1 MVKKTVL
8 ALIACAILVLPL
20 TSSSVLSESWKEL
33 LDEADSLSNAANYD
47 SAIVLGSLAL
57 KQAEEELGED
67 DTLVA
72 LVLDEVGAYHYFKA
86 DYDQAESVWKR
97 ALETREQALD
107 PEHVDLAKAL
117 HNLATL
123 YDDQGRYDESEPLHE
138 RALSI
143 REKVLGAHHP
153 DVAVSL
159 INIGNLY
166 YDKGKYRKAIRLHK
180 RALAIFEKA
189 FGPEHPNVASSVL
202 NLADLYFEQGKYS
215 EAEPLY
221 QRALAISEREFGPDH
236 PYVGISL
243 NNLANLYYEQG
254 KYAQSEP
261 RHKRA
266 LAIFETALGPDHPF
280 VGYSLNSLGD
290 LYHRQEMYA
299 EAETL
304 FEKALAVT
312 ERTLGS
318 DHPEAAYSI
327 NKLADVYRD
336 RGRYA
341 EAEPLLKRSLEI
353 FEKAVGPDHPDV
365 GMGLNNLA
373 NLYRDQGKYPK
384 AGPLYTRA
392 LETLEESLGPEHPKV
407 ALCLESFS
415 YYYRLIGDLEK
426 SLEMGKRAFE
436 IRKKNFRI
444 GSAVMSEKDALTY
457 SQFMRKSANNLLSAY
472 FDLGLDDEDLDYTAA
487 DVMFATKGQ
496 ASEAIFVRAR
506 EMIMLDQLGALAD
519 SLRYAR
525 TLLSKLYV
533 EGTTEED
540 PAVYKEKLD
549 KASQDK
555 ERLESTLAR
564 SSTGFRSL
572 QDALDVDAEK
582 VADILGLLPM
592 NAILVEYMKYDYFS
606 PDLAE
611 NVAHYLAMTL
621 NSLGEILVKDLGQS
635 SGTDSLIDQYRAHL
649 LSVSTAPG
657 PPSVVDR
664 VDYMRISQALYDR
677 IWEPIQNQISD
688 QDLVLVAPDGG
699 LSIMSFAGL
708 MNENGEY
715 LIEKLP
721 IHYLSSGRDLLR
733 LKDQAESAA
742 GLFAL
747 GDPDYDA
754 TPMAR
759 LSGSEAVPES
769 LSELTYQATR
779 NVRSACEELRGTI
792 LSQLPGTKVEVEE
805 IARTWGSTSQEPT
818 TICFGLG
825 ASEEAFKRDAPGNRV
840 VHLAT
845 HGYFLEGRCQ
855 PSETRRGFDSEVGYI
870 GENPLLLSGLFFA
883 GANLQ
888 GEGADEL
895 GVEDGILTAEE
906 VTAMNLDGTELAVL
920 SACETGLGEVKDG
933 EGVYGLRRAFQ
944 MAGARTVISALWP
957 VSDKATAEMMSQL
970 YASGRGSLP
979 DILREIQ
986 LQKISDLR
994 ESKQADHPFSWGAFI
1009 ALGDWR

>member
-1 MVKKTVL
+1 MEKRRSLSVIICAVSVSLIVGPSVL
-8 ALIACAILVLPL
+8 A
-20 TSSSVLSESWKEL
+20 ESWKEL
-33 LDEADSLSNAANYD
+33 LNEADSLSNAANYD
-47 SAIVLGSLAL
+47 SAIVLGNMAL
-57 KQAEEELGED
+57 EQAEAELGES
-67 DTLVA
+67 DTSVA
-72 LVLDEVGAYHYFKA
+72 FVLDEMGAYHYYKA
-86 DYDQAESVWKR
+86 DYDQAESLWKR
-97 ALETREQALD
+97 ALAIREQAFD
-107 PEHVDLAKAL
+107 PEHVDVARAL

-123 YDDQGRYDESEPLHE
+123 YDDQGRYTESEPLHE
-138 RALSI
+138 RALAI

-166 YDKGKYRKAIRLHK
+166 YDKGKYRQAIRLHK

-189 FGPEHPNVASSVL
+189 FGPEHPNVASSVH
-202 NLADLYFEQGKYS
+202 NLADLYFEQGKYG

-221 QRALAISEREFGPDH
+221 QRALGISEQEFGPDH

-254 KYAQSEP
+254 KYPQAEP
-261 RHKRA
+261 RYRRA
-266 LAIFETALGPDHPF
+266 LSIFEGALGPDHPF
-280 VGYSLNSLGD
+280 VGYCLNGLGD
-290 LYHRQEMYA
+290 LYHRQERYA
-299 EAETL
+299 EAEDF
-304 FEKALAVT
+304 FERARGVT
-312 ERTLGS
+312 EKTLGS
-318 DHPEAAYSI
+318 DHPETAYSL

-336 RGRYA
+336 QGRYS
-341 EAEPLLKRSLEI
+341 EAEPLLSRSLEI
-353 FEKAVGPDHPDV
+353 FQKSVGPDHPDV

-384 AGPLYTRA
+384 AGPLYTQA
-392 LETLEESLGPEHPKV
+392 LETLEKTLGREHPKV

-426 SLEMGKRAFE
+426 SLETGKRAFE
-436 IRKKNFRI
+436 IRKKNFQV

-472 FDLGLDDEDLDYTAA
+472 FDLNSDDEELDYTAA
-487 DVMFATKGQ
+487 DVMFSTKGQ

-533 EGTTEED
+533 EGTAEED
-540 PAVYKEKLD
+540 PLVHRERLD
-549 KASQDK
+549 RASQDK

-564 SSTGFRSL
+564 NSTGFRNL
-572 QDALDVDAEK
+572 QDALDIDAEK

-592 NAILVEYMKYDYFS
+592 NAMLVEYMKYDYFS
-606 PDLAE
+606 LDPEE
-611 NVAHYLAMTL
+611 NVAHYLAITL
-621 NSLGEILVKDLGQS
+621 NSFGEILVRDLGEAS
-635 SGTDSLIDQYRAHL
+635 STDSLIDQYRAHVL
-649 LSVSTAPG
+649 TVSTAAD
-657 PPSVVDR
+657 PPSIVDR
-664 VDYMRISQALYDR
+664 VDYQRISQALYEK
-677 IWEPIQNQISD
+677 IWKPIEVQISGE
-688 QDLVLVAPDGG
+688 DLVFIAPDGG
-699 LSIMSFAGL
+699 LNIMSFAGL
-708 MNENGEY
+708 MNQDGEY

-733 LKDQAESAA
+733 LKDEARSAT

-759 LSGSEAVPES
+759 LSGSEAAPES
-769 LSELTYQATR
+769 TSELTYQATH
-779 NVRSACEELRGTI
+779 NVRSACEELRGTT
-792 LSQLPGTKVEVEE
+792 LSQLPGTKVEVER
-805 IARTWGSTSQEPT
+805 IAESWSSTSQEPT

-855 PSETRRGFDSEVGYI
+855 PTTTQRGFDSEVGYI
-870 GENPLLLSGLFFA
+870 GENPLLLSGLFFT

-920 SACETGLGEVKDG
+920 SACETALGEVKDG

-957 VSDKATAEMMSQL
+957 VSDKETAEMMSQL
-970 YASGRGSLP
+970 YESSRKSLP
-979 DILREIQ
+979 EIMREIQ
-986 LQKISDLR
+986 LQKINDLR
-994 ESKQADHPFSWGAFI
+994 ENKQADHPFSWGAFI

>member
-8 ALIACAILVLPL
+8 TIVACAILASSL
-20 TSSSVLSESWKEL
+20 TSSSALSESWKEL
-33 LDEADSLSNAANYD
+33 LDEADSLSKAANYD
-47 SAIVLGSLAL
+47 SAVVLGNMAL
-57 KQAEEELGED
+57 DQAEAELGKS
-67 DTLVA
+67 DTLAA

-86 DYDQAESVWKR
+86 DYDRAESLWKR
-97 ALETREQALD
+97 ALAIREQAFG

-123 YDDQGRYDESEPLHE
+123 YDDQGRYAESEPLHQ

-143 REKVLGAHHP
+143 REKVLGPHHP

-166 YDKGKYRKAIRLHK
+166 YDKGKYRQAIRLHK

-221 QRALAISEREFGPDH
+221 QRALSISEKEFGPDH

-266 LAIFETALGPDHPF
+266 LAIFEERLGPDHPW

-299 EAETL
+299 AAETL
-304 FEKALAVT
+304 FEKALVVT
-312 ERTLGS
+312 EKTLGS
-318 DHPEAAYSI
+318 DHPETAYSV

-336 RGRYA
+336 QGRYA

-365 GMGLNNLA
+365 GMGVNNLA

-426 SLEMGKRAFE
+426 SLKMGKRAFE

-457 SQFMRKSANNLLSAY
+457 SQFMRKSANNLLSTY

-487 DVMFATKGQ
+487 DVMFSTKGQ

-533 EGTTEED
+533 EGTAEED
-540 PAVYKEKLD
+540 PVIYKERLD
-549 KASQDK
+549 RASQDK

-564 SSTGFRSL
+564 NSTGFRNL
-572 QDALDVDAEK
+572 QDALDIDAEK
-582 VADILGLLPM
+582 VADVLGLLPM

-606 PDLAE
+606 LDPPE
-611 NVAHYLAMTL
+611 NVAHYLAITL
-621 NSLGEILVKDLGQS
+621 NSLGEILVEDLGQS
-635 SGTDSLIDQYRAHL
+635 SGTDSLIEQYRAHL
-649 LSVSTAPG
+649 LTVSTAAG

-664 VDYMRISQALYDR
+664 VDYMRISQALYDK
-677 IWEPIQNQISD
+677 IWKPIEDQISD
-688 QDLVLVAPDGG
+688 EDLVLVAPDGG
-699 LSIMSFAGL
+699 LNIISFAGL
-708 MNENGEY
+708 MNQDGEY
-715 LIEKLP
+715 LVEKLP

-733 LKDQAESAA
+733 LKDQAKSAA
-742 GLFAL
+742 GL
-747 GDPDYDA
+747 
-754 TPMAR
+754 
-759 LSGSEAVPES
+759 
-769 LSELTYQATR
+769 
-779 NVRSACEELRGTI
+779 ELRGTT
-792 LSQLPGTKVEVEE
+792 LSQLPGTKIEVQK

-825 ASEEAFKRDAPGNRV
+825 ASEEAFKRDAPGNRI

-855 PSETRRGFDSEVGYI
+855 PSETQRGFDSEVGYI

-895 GVEDGILTAEE
+895 GIEDGILTAEE

-944 MAGARTVISALWP
+944 MAGARTVVSALWP

-970 YASGRGSLP
+970 YASERGSLP
-979 DILREIQ
+979 ETMREIQ

>member
-1 MVKKTVL
+1 MVKRILITIVVCAVL
-8 ALIACAILVLPL
+8 ASLIDGP
-20 TSSSVLSESWKEL
+20 SVLAESWKQL
-33 LDEADSLSNAANYD
+33 LDVADSLSNAASYD
-47 SAIVLGSLAL
+47 SAIVLGNTAL
-57 KQAEEELGED
+57 KRAEAELGRS

-86 DYDQAESVWKR
+86 DYDQAESLWKR
-97 ALETREQALD
+97 ALAIREQAFG
-107 PEHVDLAKAL
+107 PKHVDLAKAL

-123 YDDQGRYDESEPLHE
+123 YDDQGRYAESQPLHE

-166 YDKGKYRKAIRLHK
+166 YDKGKYRQAIRLHK

-221 QRALAISEREFGPDH
+221 QRALAISEKEFGPDH

-266 LAIFETALGPDHPF
+266 LAIFETALGYDHPY
-280 VGYSLNSLGD
+280 VGYSLNGLGD
-290 LYHRQEMYA
+290 LYHRQERYA

-312 ERTLGS
+312 EKTLGS
-318 DHPEAAYSI
+318 NHPEAAYSV

-336 RGRYA
+336 QGRYA

-384 AGPLYTRA
+384 AGPLYTQA
-392 LETLEESLGPEHPKV
+392 LETFENTLGTEHPKV
-407 ALCLESFS
+407 ARCLESLS
-415 YYYRLIGDLEK
+415 YYYRLIGDLKK

-472 FDLGLDDEDLDYTAA
+472 FDLNLDDEELDYTAA
-487 DVMFATKGQ
+487 DVMFSTKGQ
-496 ASEAIFVRAR
+496 ASEAIFIRAR

-519 SLRYAR
+519 SLRYSR

-533 EGTTEED
+533 EATTEED
-540 PAVYKEKLD
+540 PLIYREKLD
-549 KASQDK
+549 RASHDK

-564 SSTGFRSL
+564 NSTGFRNL
-572 QDALDVDAEK
+572 QDALDIDAEK
-582 VADILGLLPM
+582 VAEILSLLPM

-606 PDLAE
+606 LDPEE
-611 NVAHYLAMTL
+611 NVDHYLAITL
-621 NSLGEILVKDLGQS
+621 NSFGQILVKDLGQA

-649 LSVSTAPG
+649 LTVSTAAD

-664 VDYMRISQALYDR
+664 VDYQRISQALYDR
-677 IWEPIQNQISD
+677 IWKPIENQISNE
-688 QDLVLVAPDGG
+688 DLVFVAPDGG
-699 LSIMSFAGL
+699 LNIISFAGL
-708 MNENGEY
+708 MNEDGEY

-733 LKDQAESAA
+733 LKDEPKSAA

-759 LSGSEAVPES
+759 LSGSEAAPES
-769 LSELTYQATR
+769 PSELTYQTTR
-779 NVRSACEELRGTI
+779 NVRSACEELRGTT
-792 LSQLPGTKVEVEE
+792 LSQLPGTKVEVEK
-805 IARTWGSTSQEPT
+805 IAESWSSTSQEPT

-840 VHLAT
+840 IHLAT

-855 PSETRRGFDSEVGYI
+855 PSETQRGFDSEVGYI

-920 SACETGLGEVKDG
+920 SACETALGEVKDG

-944 MAGARTVISALWP
+944 IAGARTVISALWP
-957 VSDKATAEMMSQL
+957 VSDKETAEMMSQL
-970 YASGRGSLP
+970 YESSRKSLP
-979 DILREIQ
+979 EIMREIQ
-986 LQKISDLR
+986 LQKINDLR
-994 ESKQADHPFSWGAFI
+994 ENKQADHPFSWGAFI